1 MTRAALV
8 NCRTNV
14 LIMVGQL
21 FLPQKGRDLGMCIH
35 GRGQGS
41 FRPKA
46 DICPSRV
53 WSIAGKVQESADLHR
68 CKPCPPEHCLVAA

>member
-21 FLPQKGRDLGMCIH
+21 FLPQKGRDLGMCIR

-46 DICPSRV
+46 DIEEGRLLGR
-53 WSIAGKVQESADLHR
+53 IAARMAHPIKDARPGR
-68 CKPCPPEHCLVAA
+68 GTPM

>member
-1 MTRAALV
+1 MMRAALV

-21 FLPQKGRDLGMCIH
+21 FLPQKGRDLGMCIG

-41 FRPKA
+41 FRPVPCLRQSVGDALRGIRKGLF
-46 DICPSRV
+46 
-53 WSIAGKVQESADLHR
+53 IASESYSHIA
-68 CKPCPPEHCLVAA
+68 